1 MIHMKTYEKERSP
14 SKKCE
19 GHGSAMMQKERMH
32 AAFIIADDSRADA
45 VSDVFT
51 REGIPLHLI
60 LHGYGTA
67 DSALLN
73 YLGFGE
79 HKKCVAL
86 SVLPTRGAA
95 RLLTAAEQILKLRQP
110 GHGIVFTVPVSGAT
124 AFLAGLSTKIPEHT
138 EFDSDETKERE
149 ERMPQQYTHELIIAI
164 VTKGCFPEVK
174 EAANAAGAR
183 GGTLLHALGTGSAEA
198 EKFLGIH
205 IQPEKDVILIV
216 VSREQKNDVMAAVAD
231 AAGIHTQGKGILF
244 SLPVSGAIGLS

>member
-1 MIHMKTYEKERSP
+1 MKKRERNALTSGKDNGAVMP
-14 SKKCE
+14 QKK
-19 GHGSAMMQKERMH
+19 RMH
-32 AAFIIADDSRADA
+32 AAFVIADFGRANL
-45 VSDVFT
+45 VGEVFAK
-51 REGIPLHLI
+51 EGIPLHLM

-86 SVLPTRGAA
+86 SVLPENGAA
-95 RLLTAAEQILKLRQP
+95 RLLTAAAQILDLHRP
-110 GHGIVFTVPVSGAT
+110 GHGIVFTVPISGAT
-124 AFLAGLSTKIPEHT
+124 AFLAGLSATIPEHT
-138 EFDSDETKERE
+138 EYDCDETKERE
-149 ERMPQQYTHELIIAI
+149 ELMSQQYTHELIIAI
-164 VTKGCFPEVK
+164 VTKGCFSEVK

-205 IQPEKDVILIV
+205 IQPEKDVILMV

-231 AAGIHTQGKGILF
+231 AAGIQTQGKGILF
-244 SLPVSGAIGLS
+244 SLPVSSAIGLS